1 MDLCGVGRVAAHQLL
16 DFGLA
21 GDESLTNCRSEQ
33 ARGTGDENSALLGY
47 YVDRV
52 NFISLLMNTIRF

>member
-1 MDLCGVGRVAAHQLL
+1 VAAHQLL

-21 GDESLTNCRSEQ
+21 GEESLTNCRSEQ
-33 ARGTGDENSALLGY
+33 AGGTGDENSTLFGY

-52 NFISLLMNTIRF
+52 NFISLLMNTISF